1 MKFVFLGAPG
11 AGKGTQ
17 ASVIAEKFG
26 IVHIST
32 GDIFRENIKNETE
45 LGLKVKSLMDEGKLC
60 PDNLT
65 VELVKDRISQNDCQ
79 KGFILDGFPRTI
91 AQAEVFENV
100 LEDANEKLDAVI
112 DIDIPDQTVID
123 RMSGRRLCKECG
135 DSYHVIFNPT
145 KVEGICDKCGGEL
158 YVRKD
163 DEEATVLNRLVE
175 YHKNTEPLIDFYKQR
190 GLLMVVNGSVGIDDV
205 TANIEDVVK
214 KVCESI

>member
-17 ASVIAEKFG
+17 ASLIADKFG
-26 IVHIST
+26 IAHIST

-60 PDNLT
+60 PDDLT
-65 VELVKDRISQNDCQ
+65 VELVKDRISQEDCK

-100 LEDANEKLDAVI
+100 LNEAKDKLDAVI
-112 DIDIPDQTVID
+112 DIDIPDQSVID

-135 DSYHVIFNPT
+135 ESYHVMFNPT
-145 KVEGICDKCGGEL
+145 KKEGICDKCSGEL
-158 YVRKD
+158 YIRKD
-163 DEEATVLNRLVE
+163 DEETTVLNRLVE
-175 YHKNTEPLIDFYKQR
+175 YHKNTEPLIDFYNDR
-190 GLLMVVNGSVGIDDV
+190 GLLKKVDGSVDIDDV
-205 TANIEDVVK
+205 TANIEDIVTK
-214 KVCESI
+214 FA

>member
-17 ASVIAEKFG
+17 ASLIADKFG
-26 IVHIST
+26 IAHIST

-60 PDNLT
+60 PDDLT
-65 VELVKDRISQNDCQ
+65 VELVKDRISQEDCK

-91 AQAEVFENV
+91 AQAEVFETV
-100 LEDANEKLDAVI
+100 LNNANEKLDAVI
-112 DIDIPDQTVID
+112 DIDIPDQAVID

-135 DSYHVIFNPT
+135 ESYHVMFNPT
-145 KVEGICDKCGGEL
+145 KEDGICDKCSGEL
-158 YVRKD
+158 YIRKD

-175 YHKNTEPLIDFYKQR
+175 YHKNTEPLIDFYNDR
-190 GLLMVVNGSVGIDDV
+190 GLLKKVDGSVDIDDV
-205 TANIEDVVK
+205 TANIEDIVTK
-214 KVCESI
+214 FA